1 MAALGFDARLELL
14 LGRGDELSRYRILHF
29 GTHGLLNN
37 RHPELSGILLSTV
50 DENGAP
56 QNGFLQMHHI
66 YNLQLQA
73 DMVVLSS
80 CETAIGKEFK
90 GEGLAG
96 LSRGFIYAG
105 ARRIVASLWAV
116 HDASTSELMAS
127 FYRHLNIDKRSG
139 RIGVRPARAL
149 RSAQLEMWR
158 QRLWRSPYYWAG
170 FVAQGDPN

>member
-1 MAALGFDARLELL
+1 
-14 LGRGDELSRYRILHF
+14 
-29 GTHGLLNN
+29 
-37 RHPELSGILLSTV
+37 
-50 DENGAP
+50 
-56 QNGFLQMHHI
+56 
-66 YNLQLQA
+66 
-73 DMVVLSS
+73 MVVLSS